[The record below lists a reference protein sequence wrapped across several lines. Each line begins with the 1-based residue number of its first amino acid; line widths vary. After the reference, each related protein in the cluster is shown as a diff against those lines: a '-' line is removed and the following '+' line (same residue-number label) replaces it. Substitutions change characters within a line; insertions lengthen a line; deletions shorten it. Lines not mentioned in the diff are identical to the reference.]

1 MGDYMNAT
9 FVQRF
14 FAYIIDIL
22 IVVILL
28 NLVTFNINVDK
39 LNNLNSEITNY
50 LAEYDPTNVEEVE
63 KLMDLQYQYEKES
76 VPVNVISLVI
86 IFGYFVCFQFFNK
99 GQTIGKKLLKI
110 RTVGSDNKKIA
121 FWQIFVRSLF
131 IHQILVNTISLIL
144 IAVCPKNIFIQAY
157 SILTLLQSVFIIIT
171 MLFVLYRK
179 DKRGLHDLIV
189 NSYVIS
195 ERG

>member
-1 MGDYMNAT
+1 MGDYMSAT

-39 LNNLNSEITNY
+39 LNDLNSEITNY

-110 RTVGSDNKKIA
+110 RTDCN
-121 FWQIFVRSLF
+121 
-131 IHQILVNTISLIL
+131 
-144 IAVCPKNIFIQAY
+144 
-157 SILTLLQSVFIIIT
+157 
-171 MLFVLYRK
+171 
-179 DKRGLHDLIV
+179 
-189 NSYVIS
+189 
-195 ERG
+195 

>member
-39 LNNLNSEITNY
+39 LNDLNSEITNY
-50 LAEYDPTNVEEVE
+50 LAEYDPTNIEEVE

-131 IHQILVNTISLIL
+131 IHQILVNTISLVL

>member
-1 MGDYMNAT
+1 MNAT

-28 NLVTFNINVDK
+28 NLVTFNTNVDK
-39 LNNLNSEITNY
+39 LNDLNSEITNY

>member
-28 NLVTFNINVDK
+28 NLVTFNTNVDK
-39 LNNLNSEITNY
+39 LNDLNSEITNY

>member
-76 VPVNVISLVI
+76 APVNVISLVI

>member
-1 MGDYMNAT
+1 M
-9 FVQRF
+9 
-14 FAYIIDIL
+14 
-22 IVVILL
+22 L
-28 NLVTFNINVDK
+28 NLVTFNTNVDK
-39 LNNLNSEITNY
+39 LNDLNSEITNY

>member
-28 NLVTFNINVDK
+28 NLVTFNTNVDK
-39 LNNLNSEITNY
+39 LNDLNSEITNY
-50 LAEYDPTNVEEVE
+50 LAEYDPTNIEEVE

>member
-1 MGDYMNAT
+1 MGDYMSAT
-9 FVQRF
+9 FLQRF

-39 LNNLNSEITNY
+39 LNDLNSEITNY

-110 RTVGSDNKKIA
+110 RTVASDNKKIA
-121 FWQIFVRSLF
+121 FLQIFVRSLF

>member
-28 NLVTFNINVDK
+28 NLVTFNTNVDK
-39 LNNLNSEITNY
+39 LNDLNSEITNY

-110 RTVGSDNKKIA
+110 RTVASDNKKIA